1 MLYWD
6 MATRYSSPRA
16 YPDLS
21 HFAHVVIIGGG
32 FAGLATARTLAHKE
46 VRVTIID
53 KHNFHT
59 FLPLLYQ
66 VATAGLEPADVAY
79 PIRTIFGDA
88 QNIRF
93 RHGRVRDVD
102 HENNVVVLED
112 GSVIAFDH
120 LVVATGA
127 TAAYFGIPGASQFAI
142 PLYSLADARHLR
154 NRLLLSLEQAD
165 ARAPSDAT
173 SLQFVVVGG
182 GPTGV
187 ETAGALAELIS
198 ISIRRDGLRVRP
210 SQVKVLLVDL
220 APRLLTAFPESA
232 SSYAT
237 RELRGIGV
245 EIQFERSVVEVEEH
259 AIRFADGER
268 LETTAVIW
276 AAGVTASGTLA
287 HDLQVTTGPNGR
299 ARVNSDLRLVESTN
313 VWAVGDAAA
322 VPLNSREVC
331 PQLAPVA
338 IQSGRHC
345 AHQILR
351 VLAQQPTEPFRYRNK
366 GIMATIGRR
375 AAVAQLPG
383 GVVIKGTLGW
393 LAWLGLHLFYLVG
406 FRNRL
411 RVMINWTWR
420 YFDWPSGPRL
430 IVADAE
436 TAD

>member
-1 MLYWD
+1 
-6 MATRYSSPRA
+6 MATSTGAAPTFPRL
-16 YPDLS
+16 YHLP
-21 HFAHVVIIGGG
+21 HVVIIGGG
-32 FAGLATARTLAHKE
+32 FAGIATARGLAKQK

-88 QNIRF
+88 DNVSF
-93 RHGRVRDVD
+93 RHGRVSEVD
-102 HENNVVVLED
+102 HDRHVVTLD
-112 GSVIAFDH
+112 DATQIPFDH

-127 TAAYFGIPGASQFAI
+127 TAAYFGIPGASRYAM

-154 NRLLLSLEQAD
+154 NRLLLSLENAD
-165 ARAPSDAT
+165 VRAESVPVELT
-173 SLQFVVVGG
+173 FVVVGG

-187 ETAGALAELIS
+187 ETAGALSELIS
-198 ISIRRDGLRVRP
+198 ITIRRDGLRLDPAKVR
-210 SQVKVLLVDL
+210 VLLVDL
-220 APRLLTAFPESA
+220 APRLLTAFPERASA
-232 SSYAT
+232 YAAK
-237 RELRGIGV
+237 ELRSMGV
-245 EIQFERSVVEVEEH
+245 DIQFGRSVVEVEER

-268 LETTAVIW
+268 IETAAVIW

-287 HDLQVTTGPNGR
+287 HDLQVTPGPAGR
-299 ARVNSDLRLVESTN
+299 ARVSTDLRLIDSVN

-322 VPLNSREVC
+322 VPLNNGEFC

-338 IQSGRHC
+338 IQSGKHC
-345 AHQILR
+345 AAQILR
-351 VLAQQPTEPFRYRNK
+351 VLDGAPTEPFRYRNK
-366 GIMATIGRR
+366 GIMATIGRN
-375 AAVAQLPG
+375 AAVAQLPRG
-383 GVVIKGTLGW
+383 TIIKGTAGW

-436 TAD
+436 TAE

>member
-1 MLYWD
+1 
-6 MATRYSSPRA
+6 MASP
-16 YPDLS
+16 PETTP
-21 HFAHVVIIGGG
+21 AHVVIIGGG
-32 FAGLATARTLAHKE
+32 FAGVAVARGLANQR
-46 VRVTIID
+46 VRVTIVD

-79 PIRTIFGDA
+79 PIRTIFGHA
-88 QNIRF
+88 SNIRF
-93 RHGRVRDVD
+93 RHAQVREVD
-102 HENNVVVLED
+102 HDRSVVILE
-112 GSVIAFDH
+112 GGAEMAFDH

-127 TAAYFGIPGASQFAI
+127 TAAFFGIPGASRYAM
-142 PLYSLADARHLR
+142 PLYSLADARRLR
-154 NRLLLSLEQAD
+154 NRLLMSLEEAD
-165 ARAPSDAT
+165 VAAEHASVRLT
-173 SLQFVVVGG
+173 FVVVGG

-187 ETAGALAELIS
+187 ETAGALSELVRIA
-198 ISIRRDGLRVRP
+198 IRRDGLRLRPEDVR
-210 SQVKVLLVDL
+210 VLLVDL

-232 SSYAT
+232 SAYAL
-237 RELRGIGV
+237 RELTSMGV
-245 EIQFERSVVEVEEH
+245 EINFGRSVVEVEEGH
-259 AIRFADGER
+259 IRFDDGER
-268 LETTAVIW
+268 LAAAAVVW

-287 HDLQVTTGPNGR
+287 HDLQVTPGPGGR
-299 ARVNSDLRLVESTN
+299 ARVTSDLRLVDSTN

-322 VPLNSREVC
+322 VPLNDREFC

-345 AHQILR
+345 AAQILR
-351 VLAQQPTEPFRYRNK
+351 VVAGQPTEPFHYRNK
-366 GIMATIGRR
+366 GIMATIGRQ
-375 AAVAQLPG
+375 AAVAKMPRG
-383 GVVIKGTLGW
+383 GVIRGTLGW

>member
-1 MLYWD
+1 
-6 MATRYSSPRA
+6 MAPAASSPATFPRF
-16 YPDLS
+16 YHLP
-21 HFAHVVIIGGG
+21 HVVIIGGG
-32 FAGLATARTLAHKE
+32 FAGIATARALADKK

-88 QNIRF
+88 DNVSF
-93 RHGRVRDVD
+93 RHGRVAEVD
-102 HENNVVVLED
+102 HLRNVVTLED
-112 GSVIAFDH
+112 QTEIPFNH

-127 TAAYFGIPGASQFAI
+127 TAAYFAIPGASRFAM

-154 NRLLLSLEQAD
+154 NRLLLSLEDAD
-165 ARAPSDAT
+165 VRAEVEPVA
-173 SLQFVVVGG
+173 LNFVVVGG

-187 ETAGALAELIS
+187 ETAGALSELIR
-198 ISIRRDGLRVRP
+198 ITVRRDGLRLDPAKVR
-210 SQVKVLLVDL
+210 VVLVDL
-220 APRLLTAFPESA
+220 GSRLLTAFPERA
-232 SSYAT
+232 SHYAAK
-237 RELRGIGV
+237 ELARMGV
-245 EIQFERSVVEVEEH
+245 EIEFGRSVVEVEER
-259 AIRFADGER
+259 AIRFDDGTR
-268 LETTAVIW
+268 LDVAAVIW

-287 HDLQVTTGPNGR
+287 HDLQVVSGPGGC
-299 ARVNSDLRLVESTN
+299 ARVTPDLRLVDSAN

-322 VPLNSREVC
+322 VPLNDTQFC

-338 IQSGRHC
+338 IQSGKHC
-345 AHQILR
+345 AEQILR
-351 VLAQQPTEPFRYRNK
+351 VLAGRATEPFAYKNK
-366 GIMATIGRR
+366 GIMATIGRN
-375 AAVAQLPG
+375 AAVAKLPG
-383 GVVIKGTLGW
+383 GLIIKGTAGW
-393 LAWLGLHLFYLVG
+393 LAWLALHIFYLVG

-436 TAD
+436 TAE

>member
-1 MLYWD
+1 M
-6 MATRYSSPRA
+6 TTSPSA
-16 YPDLS
+16 AAS
-21 HFAHVVIIGGG
+21 HPRLDRLPHVVIIGGG
-32 FAGLATARTLAHKE
+32 FAGIATARGLAKKK

-88 QNIRF
+88 DNIFF
-93 RHGRVRDVD
+93 RHGRVRDVN
-102 HENNVVVLED
+102 HVASVVTLED
-112 GSVIAFDH
+112 GTPIPFDH

-127 TAAYFGIPGASQFAI
+127 TAAFFGIPGASSYAM

-154 NRLLLSLEQAD
+154 NRLLLSLEDADVQAESTPV
-165 ARAPSDAT
+165 A
-173 SLQFVVVGG
+173 LNFVVVGG

-187 ETAGALAELIS
+187 ETAGALSELIS
-198 ISIRRDGLRVRP
+198 IMIRRDGLRLDPAKVR
-210 SQVKVLLVDL
+210 VLLVDL
-220 APRLLTAFPESA
+220 APRLLTAFPEKASA
-232 SSYAT
+232 YAAK
-237 RELRGIGV
+237 ELRDMGV
-245 EIQFERSVVEVEEH
+245 EIEFGRSVVEVEEH

-268 LETTAVIW
+268 LETAAVIW

-287 HDLQVTTGPNGR
+287 HDLQVTPGPGGR
-299 ARVNSDLRLVESTN
+299 ARVTPDLRLVESAN

-322 VPLNSREVC
+322 VPRTSTEFC

-345 AHQILR
+345 AAQILR
-351 VLAQQPTEPFRYRNK
+351 VLEGEPTEPFEYRNK
-366 GIMATIGRR
+366 GIMATIGRH
-375 AAVAQLPG
+375 AAVAQLPRG
-383 GVVIKGTLGW
+383 GIIKGTPGW
-393 LAWLGLHLFYLVG
+393 LAWLALHLFYLVG